1 MTLSIHPG
9 AEQDIADAIDFYK
22 EHAGPRVAA
31 AFLNEFNRVA
41 TLLLERPR
49 LSAATSKGRRVF
61 AMRVFPYSVVY
72 RELPDG
78 IRIIVVRHQR
88 RKPSFGGARR

>member
-9 AEQDIADAIDFYK
+9 AEQDIADAIDFYN

-31 AFLNEFNRVA
+31 GFLK
-41 TLLLERPR
+41 LG
-49 LSAATSKGRRVF
+49 AATTKGRRVF
-61 AMRVFPYSVVY
+61 AMRVFPYSIVY

-88 RKPSFGGARR
+88 RKPGFGGARR

>member
-1 MTLSIHPG
+1 MKLSIHPG

-49 LSAATSKGRRVF
+49 LSAAISKGRRVF
-61 AMRVFPYSVVY
+61 ATRVFPYSVVFSCIS
-72 RELPDG
+72 G
-78 IRIIVVRHQR
+78 ITR
-88 RKPSFGGARR
+88 RYANHCRASSAQKA